1 MDIILKSEKL
11 SVGYGGQSLI
21 DSIDISVRRGEILV
35 LIGPNGAGKSTI
47 LKTLSKQIESVAG
60 SVYLDDRDM
69 RVLKESDISKQMSLL
84 MTKHP
89 SPEYMSVE
97 EMVSTGR
104 YPYTGRF
111 GVLSDEDKK
120 VVGDTIKITDIEE
133 IRDNDFNRISDG
145 QRQRVMLARALC
157 QEPEVL
163 IMDEPTSFLDIHHKI
178 KLLSILKRM
187 VREKNIAVIMSLHEL
202 DLAIKCADKVICVAN
217 GQIDRYG
224 TVDEIFGNQRNDR
237 YDIIDEIFG
246 NEITD
251 KNGTANESI
260 VDGENCLYNNYIEQ
274 LYGVE
279 SGTFINEY
287 GSVELEKIVG
297 QPEVFVIGGGGSAI
311 PLYRRLQ
318 REGIPFAAGVIHR
331 NDLEY
336 PVAKALASVVIEQG
350 SFDKIDDETI
360 KRAKDIISACSK
372 VYCTVEKWGEM
383 NMKNKELVE
392 FAGEKMQTEKLG
404 LQER

>member
-97 EMVSTGR
+97 EMVATGR

-120 VVGDTIKITDIEE
+120 VVADTIRITDIEE

-224 TVDEIFGNQRNDR
+224 TVDEIFGNER
-237 YDIIDEIFG
+237 
-246 NEITD
+246 TD
-251 KNGTANESI
+251 KNGTGDESI

-318 REGIPFAAGVIHR
+318 REGIPFAAGVIHK

-350 SFDKIDDETI
+350 SFDRIEDENI

-383 NMKNKELVE
+383 NMKNKELAE